1 MEKYYQKI
9 KEFAI
14 YESDFAG
21 ILSERTFLAETWRGT
36 AGSIRNGICIVVA
49 AAGGYGNRSVQYDE
63 QSDFRKDRYE
73 FWKLAGTDEHGASG
87 TGCNLRRKKPW
98 LWNTGEYVSHRILC
112 RLLHMDLEPGTAAD
126 FFTTLPVRIA
136 VLIPSVI
143 LFILTAA
150 LYMDVDMG
158 TAPYDAIPI
167 IISGHLPKVPFK
179 VIRIAFDF
187 SVTMIGFF
195 FGGKIGAMTVIMI
208 LALGPVIQWLG
219 DIMKKHFPALTG
231 EG

>member
-14 YESDFAG
+14 YESNFAG

-36 AGSIRNGICIVVA
+36 AGSIRNGVCVIVA

-112 RLLHMDLEPGTAAD
+112 RLLHMDLEPG
-126 FFTTLPVRIA
+126 
-136 VLIPSVI
+136 I
-143 LFILTAA
+143 LFILAAA

-187 SVTMIGFF
+187 SVTMIGFS

>member
-1 MEKYYQKI
+1 MKKYYQKI
-9 KEFAI
+9 KELAI
-14 YESDFAG
+14 YESNFAG
-21 ILSERTFLAETWRGT
+21 ILSERTFLAETRCG
-36 AGSIRNGICIVVA
+36 ADGSIWNGICIIVA
-49 AAGGYGNRSVQYDE
+49 AAGEYGNRSVQYDE

-87 TGCNLRRKKPW
+87 TVVIFGGRNLGFGTLANMFLIGYFVDFFTW
-98 LWNTGEYVSHRILC
+98 IWNRVL
-112 RLLHMDLEPGTAAD
+112 PAD

-179 VIRIAFDF
+179 VIRITFDF
-187 SVTMIGFF
+187 LVTMLGFS